1 MALKGP
7 YKFMGEVQVQ
17 EAYAVIDLIQMSKE
31 GDGFA
36 HVSIYARL
44 PKETIVDEVVAKVD
58 TAGAAIA
65 PSPPV
70 EEDKIVV
77 LDRGPI
83 LEHFTISGIS
93 FKDPQQSPF
102 ITAYEGI
109 VSDPRLSQMI
119 SA

>member
-44 PKETIVDEVVAKVD
+44 PKETIVDEAAQVGVAV
-58 TAGAAIA
+58 AAVIA
-65 PSPPV
+65 

-109 VSDPRLSQMI
+109 VSDPRLSQMV